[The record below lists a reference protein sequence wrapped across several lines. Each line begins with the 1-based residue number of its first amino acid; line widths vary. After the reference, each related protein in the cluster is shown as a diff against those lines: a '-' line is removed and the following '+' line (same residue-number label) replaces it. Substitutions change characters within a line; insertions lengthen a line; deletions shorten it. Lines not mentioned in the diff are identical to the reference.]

1 MPKAVKT
8 TTAPRRRGPAA
19 KPANQ
24 KVQLGF
30 YRMPAEVVNVL
41 YRLPFARNQRYRFI
55 TDAVLEKFDR
65 EDQQMVPVAI
75 PPKTVLAEMAL
86 GMLPNAK
93 LKLDLLDEI
102 AGKRTGAKSNW
113 LAAAILEKAQTFAD
127 DMKSAPSLAELD
139 AAKFKTL
146 VGQRLYRMINDKLSN
161 VFTITRVDGNRA
173 YIKTMATELAFA
185 LPFKDRNHPLGSR
198 INKQSK
204 AVYYVLETAA
214 LKKKFKVK

>member
-1 MPKAVKT
+1 MPKADRPT
-8 TTAPRRRGPAA
+8 TNPPRRGPASKSA
-19 KPANQ
+19 DQ
-24 KVQLGF
+24 KALLGF
-30 YRMPAEVVNVL
+30 YRMPPEVVNVL

-55 TDAVLEKFDR
+55 TDAVLEKFER
-65 EDQQMVPVAI
+65 EDQQMVPVAT
-75 PPKTVLAEMAL
+75 PPETVLAEMAL
-86 GMLPNAK
+86 GMLPDAK
-93 LKLDLLDEI
+93 VKLELLDEI
-102 AGKRTGAKSNW
+102 AGKRTGAKSHW
-113 LAAAILEKAQTFAD
+113 LAAAILEKAQTFAEEI
-127 DMKSAPSLAELD
+127 KSIPSQAELD

-146 VGQRLYRMINDKLSN
+146 VGQRLYRIINDKLSN
-161 VFTITRVDGNRA
+161 VFAITRVDGNRA